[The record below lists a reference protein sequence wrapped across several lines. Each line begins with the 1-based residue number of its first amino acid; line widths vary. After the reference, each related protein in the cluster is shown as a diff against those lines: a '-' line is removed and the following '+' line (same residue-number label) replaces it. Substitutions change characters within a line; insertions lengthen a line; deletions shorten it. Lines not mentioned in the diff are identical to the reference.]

1 MKNFWVTTGV
11 LVVIGLAVA
20 LACYRWHC
28 DEPLHAAARQRDALA
43 WLTTEYHLAPEQ
55 AAAIGRLHAA
65 YALHCAEHCV
75 AIGEA
80 RAAVA
85 QAERAGRPA
94 NELAAARDR
103 VAVREQ
109 VCREAIELHL
119 REVAAQMSPE
129 DGARY
134 LGEFLPRVAAYRHE
148 GAPTVRLDE

>member
-1 MKNFWVTTGV
+1 MKNFWVTLGA
-11 LVVIGLAVA
+11 LVAVGLAVA

-43 WLTTEYHLAPEQ
+43 WLTAEYHLRPEQ

-65 YALHCAEHCV
+65 YALRCAEHCM

-80 RAAVA
+80 RDAVA
-85 QAERAGRPA
+85 QAERDGRPA
-94 NELAAARDR
+94 SELAAARDR
-103 VAVREQ
+103 VAARER

-119 REVAAQMSPE
+119 REVASQMSPE

-148 GAPTVRLDE
+148 GTPTVRLNQ

>member
-1 MKNFWVTTGV
+1 MKNFWATTGV
-11 LVVIGLAVA
+11 LVAIGLAAA

-55 AAAIGRLHAA
+55 AEAIGRLHAA

-103 VAVREQ
+103 VAARER
-109 VCREAIELHL
+109 VCRDAIELHL

>member
-1 MKNFWVTTGV
+1 MKNLWITLGA

-103 VAVREQ
+103 VAARER
-109 VCREAIELHL
+109 VCRDAIELHL
-119 REVAAQMSPE
+119 REAAAQMSPA

>member
-11 LVVIGLAVA
+11 WVAIGLAFA

-103 VAVREQ
+103 VAARER
-109 VCREAIELHL
+109 VCRDAIELHL